1 MLLSLPL
8 FSRPGRRTRP
18 LWAAFASSLLILG
31 ISPMAHAATPQAD
44 CPPLLQHT
52 FPRLQDE
59 KPQNLCQY
67 RGRVLLV
74 VNTAS
79 YCGYTGQYEGLEA
92 LHRRYQERGLVVLGF
107 PSNDFRQE
115 KASNAEIAEFCE
127 NTFGIRFP
135 MFAASSV
142 RGPQASAFYRQLAAE
157 AGQAPSWNFHKYLI
171 DRAGQVVGAFPA
183 ATPPEGRVL
192 VREVERLLAQP
203 VPPMSVSRAAPR

>member
-1 MLLSLPL
+1 MLQNLPL
-8 FSRPGRRTRP
+8 FSLPSGRTGP
-18 LWAAFASSLLILG
+18 LWAAFASALLMLG
-31 ISPMAHAATPQAD
+31 FIPTAHAAAPQTD

-142 RGPQASAFYRQLAAE
+142 RGPQASAFYQQLAAT

-171 DRAGQVVGAFPA
+171 DRSGQVVGAFPA
-183 ATPPEGRVL
+183 AMPPEGRPL

-203 VPPMSVSRAAPR
+203 VPPAPVSRAAPR